1 MQSMNKDNVT
11 DSWMMDVIKKS
22 KMKYFSSSNVSVKL
36 QKKGETREI
45 KMQRDILGKLVLDHH
60 LILILT

>member
-1 MQSMNKDNVT
+1 
-11 DSWMMDVIKKS
+11 
-22 KMKYFSSSNVSVKL
+22 MKYFSSSNVSVKL

>member
-1 MQSMNKDNVT
+1 
-11 DSWMMDVIKKS
+11 
-22 KMKYFSSSNVSVKL
+22 MKYFSSSNVSVKL

-45 KMQRDILGKLVLDHH
+45 KMQRDILGKLVLDHD